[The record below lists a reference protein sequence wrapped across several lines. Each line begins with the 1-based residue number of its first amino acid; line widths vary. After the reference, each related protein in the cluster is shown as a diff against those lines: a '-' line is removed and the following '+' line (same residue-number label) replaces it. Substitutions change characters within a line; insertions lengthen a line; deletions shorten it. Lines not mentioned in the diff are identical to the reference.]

1 MRKVVPD
8 YAGFAEQ
15 CRKLVPKMAGQH
27 KEALEK
33 MARAWDTL
41 AREHGQLKVAA
52 RKAADA
58 KLPPR

>member
-1 MRKVVPD
+1 MSEVVPD

-15 CRKLVPKMAGQH
+15 CRQLVTKMTGEH

-41 AREHGQLKVAA
+41 AREHGQLNVASRA
-52 RKAADA
+52 PDTT
-58 KLPPR
+58 LPPR

>member
-15 CRKLVPKMAGQH
+15 CRKLVTKIAGEH
-27 KEALEK
+27 KEELEK

-41 AREHGQLKVAA
+41 ARGHGQLNVDRTAP
-52 RKAADA
+52 DA

>member
-1 MRKVVPD
+1 MSEVVPD

-15 CRKLVPKMAGQH
+15 CRQLVTKMTGEH

-41 AREHGQLKVAA
+41 AREHGQLT
-52 RKAADA
+52 DT

>member
-15 CRKLVPKMAGQH
+15 CRKLVTKMAGEH

-33 MARAWDTL
+33 MARAWDTI
-41 AREHGQLKVAA
+41 AREHGQLNVA
-52 RKAADA
+52 RKAPDA